1 MAFSE
6 VCIYQVK
13 PDKVEEF
20 ETIMKDAVPWMERL
34 DGVLLLRFVK
44 RTHNINDFSLV
55 KEGLPPHK
63 ITRIVKSV
71 RYMLYW
77 EFDSIENYGLAQ
89 KILYESIWKAIDKC
103 LLMPHDKYLGEGLFV

>member
-20 ETIMKDAVPWMERL
+20 ETIMKDAVPWMEQL

-89 KILYESIWKAIDKC
+89 KSLYESVWKTIDKC